1 MSRGWKYVSK
11 GSCINTLV
19 WSIIIAAV
27 VLFVPIEFG
36 SGGVLFTFK
45 TLPLIG
51 EDTFAIYAAAGVS
64 GFDAL
69 LGGGILPIEILYCYE
84 YGFYFFFGIIGV
96 NIIFSILLLITK
108 SNGFRMFCKVLS
120 VIFGI
125 MMLVLMLAFL
135 LIIVGD
141 VYLLIG
147 GSFDFME
154 WLSGSGIVSVL
165 VLFIASLLMAIHQF
179 KWFSNPYAILK
190 GDKDL

>member
-1 MSRGWKYVSK
+1 MSTGWKYVSK

-19 WSIIIAAV
+19 WSIIIAAL

-36 SGGVLFTFK
+36 AGGLKFTFK

-51 EDTFAIYAAAGVS
+51 DGSFSLYALVGASGV
-64 GFDAL
+64 DAL
-69 LGGGILPIEILYCYE
+69 LGGGVLPAEILYCYE
-84 YGFYFFFGIIGV
+84 YGFYFFFGILGV

-108 SNGFRMFCKVLS
+108 SNGLRMFCKVFS
-120 VIFGI
+120 VLFGI

-141 VYLLIG
+141 VVLLISSG
-147 GSFDFME
+147 VEFMQ
-154 WLSGSGIVSVL
+154 WLTDSGIVSVL

-190 GDKDL
+190 GDKNF